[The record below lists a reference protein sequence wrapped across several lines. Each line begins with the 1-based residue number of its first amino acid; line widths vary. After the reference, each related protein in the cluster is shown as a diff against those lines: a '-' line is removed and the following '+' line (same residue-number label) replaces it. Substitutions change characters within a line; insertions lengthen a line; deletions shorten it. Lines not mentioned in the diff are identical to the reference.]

1 MERSY
6 STIRSVPMPAGTLAR
21 QPDPQAAQG
30 VALDDPA
37 ISAMTDLAQAPTMVV
52 DPDLEIEG
60 VMRIMIRRNV
70 RSLFVVNDRSEVL
83 GLVSAA
89 DLLGVRPPHGK
100 PFGGR
105 RGDVRARDVMT
116 PRSRLEVLRLPEI
129 ANASVGDVVATLK
142 ETGRQHAM
150 VLEEDADGR
159 PVVRGVFSTSRLEAQ
174 LGQPVSSTAAAP
186 TFAELRA
193 ALARWQRY
201 RDIEESARLS
211 ASARAEAARDRDF
224 PNAPDDWTRE
234 SALQA
239 ARSEAL
245 ELGEDHWMTV
255 RALQAYFARH
265 EGIPVRM
272 RELHDALEEV
282 FHRRGGLKYLYTIF
296 PSGPVAQGCRV
307 AGIKVPAGAIDQSY
321 GSVA

>member
-21 QPDPQAAQG
+21 QPEPEGPQQ

-37 ISAMTDLAQAPTMVV
+37 ISAMTDLARAPAMVV

-60 VMRIMIRRNV
+60 AMRIMIRRNV

-83 GLVSAA
+83 GLVTAA
-89 DLLGVRPPHGK
+89 DLLGVRPPREK

-105 RGDVRARDVMT
+105 RGDIRARDIMT
-116 PRSRLEVLRLPEI
+116 PQSRLEVLRLPEI
-129 ANASVGDVVATLK
+129 ANASVGDVVATLR
-142 ETGRQHAM
+142 ETGRQHAV
-150 VLEEDADGR
+150 VLEEDAGGR

-174 LGQPVSSTAAAP
+174 LGQPVSSAAAAP
-186 TFAELRA
+186 TFAEIRA

-201 RDIEESARLS
+201 REIEESARLS
-211 ASARAEAARDRDF
+211 ANARAETARDRDF
-224 PNAPDDWTRE
+224 PNAPADWTRE

-239 ARSEAL
+239 AKSEAL
-245 ELGEDHWMTV
+245 ELGEDHWMTL
-255 RALQAYFARH
+255 RALQAYFVRH

-272 RELHDALEEV
+272 RELHDALEEA

-296 PSGPVAQGCRV
+296 PSGPVAQGCRIGGLK
-307 AGIKVPAGAIDQSY
+307 APAGATDESY
-321 GSVA
+321 GSVS